1 MRTWFAVTIGSGTSS
16 TTMCLSPLR
25 RSCFIDNVEEAI
37 CQLRESLCLSLEH
50 TRRSP
55 FDGVDV
61 RSQIFAVASCTTAA
75 AVGPEMVIND
85 LVPANGGKADARYVF
100 QSNVALGKSASVH
113 NRIMRKCRIVEES

>member
-25 RSCFIDNVEEAI
+25 SSCFIDNVEEAI

-55 FDGVDV
+55 FDGVEV
-61 RSQIFAVASCTTAA
+61 GSQIFAVASRATAA
-75 AVGPEMVIND
+75 AVGPEMVIHD
-85 LVPANGGKADARYVF
+85 LVPANGAKADARYVIH
-100 QSNVALGKSASVH
+100 SDVSLGKSSSA
-113 NRIMRKCRIVEES
+113 

>member
-25 RSCFIDNVEEAI
+25 SRCFIDNVEEAI

-55 FDGVDV
+55 VDGVDV
-61 RSQIFAVASCTTAA
+61 GSHISAVPSRATPAA
-75 AVGPEMVIND
+75 AAADVILLGLAIPNALNLNAAD
-85 LVPANGGKADARYVF
+85 IIKA
-100 QSNVALGKSASVH
+100 AL
-113 NRIMRKCRIVEES
+113 